1 MTWIVERDERLK
13 IIKNLDIQAAKK
25 MLPTN
30 MTDTGLLIALHK
42 LRYESPQIESEL
54 RNKSGKFLR
63 ANGFCRINGLPLL
76 PDGELPE

>member
-1 MTWIVERDERLK
+1 MNCSSMTWIVERDERLK

-42 LRYESPQIESEL
+42 LMVCRCCQMVSCQSE
-54 RNKSGKFLR
+54 
-63 ANGFCRINGLPLL
+63 
-76 PDGELPE
+76 